1 MEEFSCGGGLGGA
14 VVGEFDLFTSVFVTF
29 CDDELKCSSSVCEI
43 AMCALC
49 KSEKVVKMTEEEEEI
64 KVNDGH

>member
-43 AMCALC
+43 AMCALFT
-49 KSEKVVKMTEEEEEI
+49 SEKVVKMTEEEGI
-64 KVNDGH
+64 KVNDGR